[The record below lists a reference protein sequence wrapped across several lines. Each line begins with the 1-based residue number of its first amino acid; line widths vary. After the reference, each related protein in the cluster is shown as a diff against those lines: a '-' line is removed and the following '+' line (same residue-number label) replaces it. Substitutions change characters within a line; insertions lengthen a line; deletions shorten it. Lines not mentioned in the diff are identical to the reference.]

1 LQRSDGLLVQFKTID
16 EQSDDAKEDLA
27 IQIYNEMEK
36 ISSRQ
41 EYLSM
46 RKTELVLE
54 LQKVEKEWN
63 QVNYELETR
72 KKLMKKLSKRP

>member
-1 LQRSDGLLVQFKTID
+1 MLVQFKTID